1 MIKKNQNRLK
11 VNPKVK
17 EQQNVINKKLQNP
30 EIKKKL
36 QKVLNIP
43 RHRFEL
49 YVKER
54 NYNDYN
60 HTFKKLL
67 NNKSIVN
74 FIKTRFKSKN
84 ISILDEGAG
93 KTFFLR
99 DIKKLLMKEGIDTH
113 TTAITLSKEVTRENT
128 NVDLLVKQKTQEYLL
143 NRKYDLIFSVFGGIH
158 YNIFELNK
166 NVVLK
171 LSHSLSEK
179 GVMFIGVNRLTYSE
193 KFSLDFIVK
202 NISKTLNKN
211 GFDLKFSY
219 VPHNILYKLPVFIFK
234 IERK

>member
-30 EIKKKL
+30 KIKEKL

-43 RHRFEL
+43 RHRFEF

-67 NNKSIVN
+67 NNKSIVD

-93 KTFFLR
+93 KTIFLR
-99 DIKKLLMKEGIDTH
+99 DIKKLLMKEGIDSH
-113 TTAITLSKEVTRENT
+113 TTAITLSKEVTRKNT
-128 NVDLLVKQKTQEYLL
+128 DVDLLVKQKTQEYLL

-171 LSHSLSEK
+171 LAHSLSEK
-179 GVMFIGVNRLTYSE
+179 GVMFIGVNRFTYSE
-193 KFSLDFIVK
+193 KFTLEQIVK

-219 VPHNILYKLPVFIFK
+219 VPQNIHYKLPVFIFK